1 VRRLEGWKVRR
12 LEGWNVGRREGGKVA
27 TWRRPLRRP
36 GAGGVA
42 QMGLRKRRR
51 HGFRVFGDYC
61 DNFRNQTQIGVSCLL
76 QGGISLLNVFVLCSC
91 LDSL

>member
-1 VRRLEGWKVRR
+1 MRRLEGWKVGR
-12 LEGWNVGRREGGKVA
+12 LEGWKVGRLEGGKVA
-27 TWRRPLRRP
+27 TWRRRLRRP

-61 DNFRNQTQIGVSCLL
+61 DNFRNHTQIGVSCLL
-76 QGGISLLNVFVLCSC
+76 QGGISLLNVSVLCSC